1 MNQPNI
7 IAEEN
12 QWNPLWSLPPDGGE
26 RLPRHKVLFVHP
38 RCFKIENPINVHMMD
53 EFGVPHTVSTAVA
66 EDQWQRL
73 VEVYQRLGFTCH
85 VINVDSR
92 LPDMV
97 FCANQT
103 YPFLAPDGA
112 LHVLLSEMRSSF
124 RKPEVPYFASFFA
137 EQGYSLHRPPE
148 GSSFCVEGMGDLL
161 PLSQGQAI
169 LAGHGPRTDR
179 EALDWVST
187 VTGWPVV
194 ALELPNPKFYH
205 LDTCLSIL
213 GPGKAAAVAEG
224 FTSTGWKL
232 LNVIFPTLIRV
243 PASEADAPG
252 FAGNCHCP
260 DGHNVIIQKG
270 NRVTVQALH
279 QSGFAVH
286 EVDTSEFIKAGGS
299 VFCLK
304 MMFF

>member
-1 MNQPNI
+1 MNVPHVISTVDQWRPNW
-7 IAEEN
+7 A
-12 QWNPLWSLPPDGGE
+12 LPPASGT
-26 RLPRHKVLFVHP
+26 RIPRHKALFVHP

-53 EFGVPHTVSTAVA
+53 EFGVPHKVSTAVA

-73 VEVYQRLGFTCH
+73 VEVYQRLGFDCH
-85 VINVDSR
+85 VINVDSQ

-103 YPFLAPDGA
+103 YPYLAPNGTR
-112 LHVLLSEMRSSF
+112 HVLLSEMRSTF
-124 RKPEVPYFASFFA
+124 RKLEVPYFATFFS
-137 EQGYSLHRPPE
+137 ELGYTIHHPPP
-148 GSSFCVEGMGDLL
+148 GSGFCLEGMGDLL

-179 EALDWVST
+179 EALDWVSHE
-187 VTGWPVV
+187 TGWPVV

-213 GPGKAAAVAEG
+213 GPGKAAAVQPG
-224 FTSTGWKL
+224 FTSAGWNL
-232 LNVIFPTLIRV
+232 LQTIFPTLITI
-243 PASEADAPG
+243 PPSEADAPG

-260 DGHNVIIQKG
+260 DGQNIVIQKG
-270 NRVTVQALH
+270 NPITSEALREA
-279 QSGFAVH
+279 GFTVH